1 MNIVFIG
8 NSITQGALIS
18 TPSHDAPP
26 VKAALYLTK
35 QPSVTSVKYSNQG
48 VSGCTTTDYLPTTET
63 LFPKAKEAADKFADE
78 TWATLVFS
86 IMLGT
91 NDSAITGPNGAP
103 ASPEKYEENMKAI
116 INQLLALYPS
126 CKIVLH
132 RPVWYS
138 PNTYNGAMYLKEGLN
153 RLQSYYPVLQ
163 SLVEEYAKRFPG
175 QVFMGDTEAFDY
187 FKANYLT
194 DLIPEE
200 GNAGT
205 FYLHPNEKGAAVLGE
220 YWGKAIMKVVE

>member
-153 RLQSYYPVLQ
+153 RLQSYYPVLN
-163 SLVEEYAKRFPG
+163 P
-175 QVFMGDTEAFDY
+175 
-187 FKANYLT
+187 
-194 DLIPEE
+194 
-200 GNAGT
+200 
-205 FYLHPNEKGAAVLGE
+205 
-220 YWGKAIMKVVE
+220 